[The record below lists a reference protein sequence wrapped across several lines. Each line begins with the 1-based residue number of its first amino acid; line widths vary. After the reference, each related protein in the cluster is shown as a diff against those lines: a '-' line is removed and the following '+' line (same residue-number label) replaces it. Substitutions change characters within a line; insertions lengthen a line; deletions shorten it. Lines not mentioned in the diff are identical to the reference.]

1 MRMVLPRYRT
11 CCYNGKMSIFSNAK
25 KTAVSLIAAGVL
37 LAYAAAAH
45 AAPNLPSVPA
55 GGYAPGTEIDPVC
68 SPNSTDCV
76 VKMSTW
82 KYDDAGGYF
91 DQSTFYNDFFGTTSP
106 VVLVGENNLDKAG
119 ISLEGGSSVDHGI
132 DILGNTSHSGSSGIH
147 IQGSSVDRADIELSA
162 SNGRLLLSGIG
173 AGANKVLTS
182 DADGFATWQT
192 LPGGLAFPTNGLSL
206 IGSDIGLGGTLVQDT
221 TLDQDGNFLNI
232 VNTYADIES
241 GNNGLL
247 NVAWMRKNISPTQAT
262 VVGLMDTSGFGGD
275 ADTVRIGRLNFL
287 GGLTTSMVLAP
298 TSGTID
304 INSVQGTALYAGAD
318 LTLES
323 AANASITSGN
333 DIFADSGND
342 VSIFGRHAWYSGI
355 GDGTITAGTY
365 RTDFSMAPFDA
376 NPSVAL
382 ELKKNQEYAL
392 GFSAIDTPGHQ
403 FSNIYYGVLDSSNAI
418 VDITRIEAAHDEAS
432 IFAREVSGPNFSK
445 FSVTSDY
452 MKLDMNFQDRFMILQ
467 SGETGVGINNF
478 DANTNGSMFQVGNG
492 GSAAI
497 GFVDN
502 ATGNWVA
509 VSDARKKDNIADLS
523 YGLDTVMRLS
533 PKSYTMRSNGEASI
547 GFLAQ
552 DVKNIVPESVFG
564 SEEKGYGMAY
574 QTLVPVTVKA
584 IQELSV
590 KLDAIESSAKSVNQA
605 GLNEWFADAK
615 NGIQSFFSNRVTTR
629 TLCVAD
635 DGGET
640 CLTRAQLDALL
651 GGGAAAPVQGPDP
664 VPAEDPSGS
673 SSSSEA
679 VPVSEP
685 EQAVQ
690 PGPTGDP
697 APEAVAPDPETVP
710 APEQ

>member
-1 MRMVLPRYRT
+1 M
-11 CCYNGKMSIFSNAK
+11 KIFSNMPK
-25 KTAVSLIAAGVL
+25 STVL
-37 LAYAAAAH
+37 LFAVTGFLMYAAVAF
-45 AAPNLPSVPA
+45 AAPNLLSVPM
-55 GGYAPGTEIDPVC
+55 GGYTPGTEIDPVC
-68 SPNSTDCV
+68 APNSADCV
-76 VKMSTW
+76 VKISTW

-119 ISLEGGSSVDHGI
+119 ISLEGASSVDHGI

-147 IQGSSVDRADIELSA
+147 IQGSSVDRADIELNA

-173 AGANKVLTS
+173 AGTNKVLTS

-206 IGSDIGLGGTLVQDT
+206 VGSDIGLGGTLTQNT
-221 TLDQDGNFLNI
+221 TIDQDGNFLNI
-232 VNTYADIES
+232 VNTYADFES

-247 NVAWMRKNISPTQAT
+247 NVEWMRKNISPTQAT
-262 VVGLMDTSGFGGD
+262 VLGLMDVSGFGGD
-275 ADTVRIGRLNFL
+275 ADTVRIGRINFL
-287 GGLTTSMVLAP
+287 GGLTTSMILSP
-298 TSGTID
+298 TSGNID
-304 INSVQGTALYAGAD
+304 ISSVQDTSLFAGAD
-318 LTLES
+318 LNLES
-323 AANASITSGN
+323 TVNTSVTTGN
-333 DIFADSGND
+333 DLFVDSGND

-376 NPSVAL
+376 NPSLAL

-452 MKLDMNFQDRFMILQ
+452 MKLNMNFQDRLMILQ

-478 DANTNGSMFQVGNG
+478 DTNTNGSVFQVGNG
-492 GSAAI
+492 GISAI

-509 VSDARKKDNIADLS
+509 VSDARKKANIADIP
-523 YGLDTVMRLS
+523 YGLDTVMKLS
-533 PKSYTMRSNGEASI
+533 PKSYTMKSNGEASI

-552 DVKNIVPESVFG
+552 DVKDIVPESVFG

-574 QTLVPVTVKA
+574 QTLVPITVRA
-584 IQELSV
+584 IQQLSV
-590 KLDAIESSAKSVNQA
+590 RLDAVESAAKTVDQSDLTA
-605 GLNEWFADAK
+605 WFADAK

-629 TLCVAD
+629 TLCVTD

-640 CLTRAQLDALL
+640 CLTRAELDALL
-651 GGGAAAPVQGPDP
+651 GRGSSPVPQAPVPASDPTPSQDP
-664 VPAEDPSGS
+664 VPASPS
-673 SSSSEA
+673 
-679 VPVSEP
+679 V
-685 EQAVQ
+685 
-690 PGPTGDP
+690 DP
-697 APEAVAPDPETVP
+697 ATVPDTAPVVPDANTVP
-710 APEQ
+710 AVPDSVPVVE